1 MAQNEKPNVDDLFA
15 RMFGGTKPVEDKPGG
30 EDKEENPPAQRRRQS
45 RLQRQKKRYSLSR
58 RSLLSLRRW
67 LSRLLRSQPRRPS
80 GGRKPAAKT
89 EIRYFGG
96 SKVNSNGRVHVS
108 YWLDTRLVAAIDQRC
123 ARERLLGRTGEKS
136 SVVESALAEY
146 LAEELDKIDDELL

>member
-15 RMFGGTKPVEDKPGG
+15 RMFGGTKPVEDNPGG
-30 EDKEENPPAQRRRQS
+30 EDKEENPPAQKTAAKPPAKA
-45 RLQRQKKRYSLSR
+45 KKEV
-58 RSLLSLRRW
+58 
-67 LSRLLRSQPRRPS
+67 QPKPEKPAEPQEVAEPPAQEPAPKAKR
-80 GGRKPAAKT
+80 GRKPAAKT

>member
-15 RMFGGTKPVEDKPGG
+15 RMFGGTKPVEDGPSG
-30 EDKEENPPAQRRRQS
+30 EDREENPTAKKAAAKPPAKAKKEVQPKPEEPAESQEVAEPPAQEPAP
-45 RLQRQKKRYSLSR
+45 KAKR
-58 RSLLSLRRW
+58 
-67 LSRLLRSQPRRPS
+67 
-80 GGRKPAAKT
+80 GRKPAAKT

-96 SKVNSNGRVHVS
+96 SKVNSHGRVHVS
-108 YWLDTRLVAAIDQRC
+108 YWLETRLVAAIDRRC

-136 SVVESALAEY
+136 GVVESALAEY

>member
-1 MAQNEKPNVDDLFA
+1 MERIRKKIP
-15 RMFGGTKPVEDKPGG
+15 RPK
-30 EDKEENPPAQRRRQS
+30 RRRQS
-45 RLQRQKKRYSLSR
+45 RLQRRRKRYSLS
-58 RSLLSLRRW
+58 
-67 LSRLLRSQPRRPS
+67 
-80 GGRKPAAKT
+80 KT

>member
-15 RMFGGTKPVEDKPGG
+15 RMFGGTKPVEDNSDR
-30 EDKEENPPAQRRRQS
+30 EDREENPPA
-45 RLQRQKKRYSLSR
+45 KKTAAKPPAKAKKKV
-58 RSLLSLRRW
+58 
-67 LSRLLRSQPRRPS
+67 QPKPEEPAEPQEVAEPPAQEPAPKAKR
-80 GGRKPAAKT
+80 GRKPTAKT

-96 SKVNSNGRVHVS
+96 SKVNSNGRVHAS
-108 YWLDTRLVAAIDQRC
+108 YWLDTRLVAAIDQRG

>member
-15 RMFGGTKPVEDKPGG
+15 RMFGGTKPVEDNFGR
-30 EDKEENPPAQRRRQS
+30 EDREENPPAQKTAAKPPAQEPAP
-45 RLQRQKKRYSLSR
+45 KAKR
-58 RSLLSLRRW
+58 
-67 LSRLLRSQPRRPS
+67 
-80 GGRKPAAKT
+80 GRKPAAKT

>member
-30 EDKEENPPAQRRRQS
+30 EDKEENLPAQKTAAKPPAKAKEKVQPKPEEPAEPQEVAEPPAQEPAP
-45 RLQRQKKRYSLSR
+45 KAKR
-58 RSLLSLRRW
+58 
-67 LSRLLRSQPRRPS
+67 
-80 GGRKPAAKT
+80 GRKPAAKT

>member
-15 RMFGGTKPVEDKPGG
+15 RMFGGTKPVEDTPGG
-30 EDKEENPPAQRRRQS
+30 EDREENPPA
-45 RLQRQKKRYSLSR
+45 KKTAAKPPAKAKKEV
-58 RSLLSLRRW
+58 
-67 LSRLLRSQPRRPS
+67 QPKPEKPTEPQEVAEPPAQEPAPKAKR
-80 GGRKPAAKT
+80 GRKPAAKQ

-108 YWLDTRLVAAIDQRC
+108 YWLDTRLVAAIDRRC
-123 ARERLLGRTGEKS
+123 ARERLLGQTGEKS

-146 LAEELDKIDDELL
+146 LTKELDEIDDELL

>member
-1 MAQNEKPNVDDLFA
+1 MAQNDKPNVDDLFA
-15 RMFGGTKPVEDKPGG
+15 RMFSGTKPVEGNPGG
-30 EDKEENPPAQRRRQS
+30 EDREENPPA
-45 RLQRQKKRYSLSR
+45 KKPPAKAKKEV
-58 RSLLSLRRW
+58 
-67 LSRLLRSQPRRPS
+67 QPKPEEPAGPQEGAEPPAQEPAPKAKR
-80 GGRKPAAKT
+80 GRKPAAKQ

-108 YWLDTRLVAAIDQRC
+108 YWLDTRLVAAIDRRC

-146 LAEELDKIDDELL
+146 LTKELDEIDDELL

>member
-1 MAQNEKPNVDDLFA
+1 MAE
-15 RMFGGTKPVEDKPGG
+15 
-30 EDKEENPPAQRRRQS
+30 PPAQEPAP
-45 RLQRQKKRYSLSR
+45 KAKR
-58 RSLLSLRRW
+58 
-67 LSRLLRSQPRRPS
+67 
-80 GGRKPAAKT
+80 GRKPAAKT

>member
-1 MAQNEKPNVDDLFA
+1 MAQNKKPDVDALFA
-15 RMFGGTKPVEDKPGG
+15 RMLAGTKSVEDKPGG
-30 EDKEENPPAQRRRQS
+30 EDREENPPA
-45 RLQRQKKRYSLSR
+45 KKAAAKPPAKANKEV
-58 RSLLSLRRW
+58 
-67 LSRLLRSQPRRPS
+67 QPKPEETAEPQEVAEPPAQEPAPKAKR
-80 GGRKPAAKT
+80 GRKPATKP

-108 YWLDTRLVAAIDQRC
+108 YWLDTRLVAAIDRRC

-146 LAEELDKIDDELL
+146 LTKELDEIDDELL

>member
-1 MAQNEKPNVDDLFA
+1 MVQNEKPNVDDLFA
-15 RMFGGTKPVEDKPGG
+15 RMFGGTKPVEDNSGR
-30 EDKEENPPAQRRRQS
+30 EDRKENPPA
-45 RLQRQKKRYSLSR
+45 KKTAAKPPAKAKKKV
-58 RSLLSLRRW
+58 
-67 LSRLLRSQPRRPS
+67 QPKPEEPAEPQEVAEPPAQEPAPKAKR
-80 GGRKPAAKT
+80 GRKPTAKT

>member
-30 EDKEENPPAQRRRQS
+30 EDKEENLPAQKTAAKPPAKAKKKEQPKPEEPAEPQEVAEPPAQEQAP
-45 RLQRQKKRYSLSR
+45 KAKR
-58 RSLLSLRRW
+58 
-67 LSRLLRSQPRRPS
+67 
-80 GGRKPAAKT
+80 GRKPAAKT

>member
-15 RMFGGTKPVEDKPGG
+15 RMFGGTKPVEDNSDR
-30 EDKEENPPAQRRRQS
+30 EDREENPPA
-45 RLQRQKKRYSLSR
+45 KKTAAKPPAKAKKKV
-58 RSLLSLRRW
+58 
-67 LSRLLRSQPRRPS
+67 QPKPEEPAEPQEVAEPPAQEPAPKAKR
-80 GGRKPAAKT
+80 GRKPTAKT

-96 SKVNSNGRVHVS
+96 SKVNSNGRVHAS

>member
-15 RMFGGTKPVEDKPGG
+15 RMFGGTKPVEDGPGG
-30 EDKEENPPAQRRRQS
+30 EDGEESSQAKKAAAKPPAKAKKEIQPKPKESAESQETVEPPAQGP
-45 RLQRQKKRYSLSR
+45 KPKAKR
-58 RSLLSLRRW
+58 
-67 LSRLLRSQPRRPS
+67 
-80 GGRKPAAKT
+80 GRKPTARS

-108 YWLDTRLVAAIDQRC
+108 YWLETRLVAAIDRRC

-146 LAEELDKIDDELL
+146 LTKELDEIDNELL

>member
-15 RMFGGTKPVEDKPGG
+15 RMFGGTKPVEGNPGG
-30 EDKEENPPAQRRRQS
+30 EDKEENPPAQKTAAKPPAKA
-45 RLQRQKKRYSLSR
+45 KKEV
-58 RSLLSLRRW
+58 
-67 LSRLLRSQPRRPS
+67 QPKPEKPAEPQEVAEPPAQEPAPKAKR
-80 GGRKPAAKT
+80 GRKPAAKT

-96 SKVNSNGRVHVS
+96 SKANSNGRVHVS

>member
-30 EDKEENPPAQRRRQS
+30 EDKEENLPAQKTAAKPPAQEPAP
-45 RLQRQKKRYSLSR
+45 KAKR
-58 RSLLSLRRW
+58 
-67 LSRLLRSQPRRPS
+67 
-80 GGRKPAAKT
+80 GRKPAAKT